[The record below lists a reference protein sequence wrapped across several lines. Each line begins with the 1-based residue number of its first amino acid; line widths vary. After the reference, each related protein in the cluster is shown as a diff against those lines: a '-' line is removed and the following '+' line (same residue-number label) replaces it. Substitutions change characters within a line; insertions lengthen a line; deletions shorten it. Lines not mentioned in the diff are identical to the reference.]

1 MAKTGDQF
9 EESGTT
15 WGIVE
20 TLMAG
25 QRERIQFVS
34 EERSYTIPREW
45 WGDLED
51 AETEA
56 DLRAL
61 LRRTMGV
68 WNNRR
73 QGLPPDP

>member
-1 MAKTGDQF
+1 MAKRGDQF
-9 EESGTT
+9 EENGTT

-20 TLMAG
+20 TLMGPG
-25 QRERIQFVS
+25 QRERLEFVS

-51 AETEA
+51 AETED
-56 DLRAL
+56 DLRDL

-73 QGLPPDP
+73 QGPPP

>member
-1 MAKTGDQF
+1 MAKSGDQF

-20 TLMAG
+20 TLLGG
-25 QRERIQFVS
+25 QRERLQFVS

-56 DLRAL
+56 DLREL
-61 LRRTMGV
+61 LRRTMDTRMEETRNG
-68 WNNRR
+68 R
-73 QGLPPDP
+73 DT

>member
-1 MAKTGDQF
+1 MAKSGDQF

-20 TLMAG
+20 TLLAG
-25 QRERIQFVS
+25 QRERLQFVS
-34 EERSYTIPREW
+34 KERSYTIPREW

-51 AETEA
+51 AETED
-56 DLRAL
+56 DLRDL